1 MCVAAAPL
9 LLAATAVSSIS
20 QIAGGFMQAGQARY
34 AAQIADMNAK
44 TAAGQANDSELN
56 TQLEAQRRYRML
68 AQTKGSQEAAMAANG
83 IDLGFGTA
91 LDIQRD
97 TAMIGAEDVAQ
108 IYKAGSERTKG
119 FDTESWNYRSEAAA
133 QRSKA
138 SGAIVS
144 GFMSAA
150 STALGGASQMAKMK
164 SGQSFGG

>member
-1 MCVAAAPL
+1 MRVAAAPL

-20 QIAGGFMQAGQARY
+20 QIAGGFMQAGQSRY

-44 TAAGQANDSELN
+44 TAAGQARDSEEN

-144 GFMSAA
+144 GFMNAA
-150 STALGGASQMAKMK
+150 STALGGASQMAKMRPK
-164 SGQSFGG
+164 SGFGG